1 MPNLCAARLSTKDH
15 QRLFNFMSTSE
26 LVNDFLAHWN
36 IMTDSWVVLV
46 VMVAVNLMTE
56 SFDKL

>member
-1 MPNLCAARLSTKDH
+1 
-15 QRLFNFMSTSE
+15 MSTSE

-46 VMVAVNLMTE
+46 VMVTLNLMTE